1 MSGYKIIVT
10 PTDKVYVYDGSLVGF
25 FTCVHESIYARELP
39 LSIFNE
45 KEIQPT
51 LYIQKYIDTNF
62 DKAAKVR
69 TSIQKNIS
77 QRTLDLVETTFL
89 CHHEDKEI
97 ALLAFLITAFR
108 VGSKAPYMM
117 GEAEVAKV
125 LGMEKHILGEAH
137 LLSGF
142 IRFADYGN
150 ILVAVIS
157 PKNFV
162 LPIIASHFINRFP
175 EENFIIYDNVH
186 KAALVYQD
194 KSVEITAVEEI
205 EFQQESATELHYQ
218 ALWKQFYKTIGIAER
233 LNPKCRM
240 THMPKRYWENMLE
253 MREFL

>member
-1 MSGYKIIVT
+1 MSGYKIIAT
-10 PTDKVYVYDGSLVGF
+10 HKDIVYVYDGSLAGF
-25 FTCVHESIYARELP
+25 FCCVHESIYEKEFP
-39 LSIFNE
+39 ISIVNE

-51 LYIQKYIDTNF
+51 LYEQKYIDTNPE
-62 DKAAKVR
+62 KAVKVR
-69 TSIQKNIS
+69 NSINKNIS
-77 QRTLDLVETTFL
+77 TRTLELTEITFL

-97 ALLAFLITAFR
+97 ALLSFLLTAFR
-108 VGSKAPYMM
+108 LGAKTPYMM
-117 GEAEVAKV
+117 GKAEVAKV
-125 LGMEKHILGEAH
+125 VDMEKHIGGEAH
-137 LLSGF
+137 LLKGF

-150 ILVAVIS
+150 ILGATIS

-162 LPIIASHFINRFP
+162 LPLLAEHFINRFP
-175 EENFIIYDNVH
+175 EENFIIYDKTH

-205 EFQQESATELHYQ
+205 EFQQESETELHYQ

-240 THMPKRYWENMLE
+240 TLMPKRYWENMLE